1 MRIFLHECKKAL
13 TSPILTVLLIVFS
26 AFNIFIIVSS
36 SDQKEELKMVNEII
50 DKYGRE
56 ITEHSL
62 EQFEKDLQSDLLKL
76 NGITGQQFA
85 TISEFLDG
93 LRFEE
98 QEQYSDVEWD
108 FFNSLQLKEM
118 YFGMANSI
126 DESYAEIDVE
136 AGVQGSL
143 KSYGISGKAA
153 ETYLRENEEFAERFK
168 EMVNNEEH
176 KEWFFAGKA
185 YFMHSFLFKTVFMN
199 IIIESLLLIVLMTA
213 FITTYEFENRTQL
226 LTFSSLRGRKL
237 MKDKLIASLTVS
249 TVISLFLFAVT
260 LGTYFSLFDYS
271 HVWNTSISS
280 AFNWEY
286 NFPNVTW
293 WNLSVGQ
300 FLVGIVVLVF
310 IIQLLFSGLTFAWAV
325 IVKNSYITFFLVAT
339 LFILGWLLPIFMP
352 KSSNLFFVSSYTLS
366 TLTMAIWQSFMGSS
380 GLILF
385 KNFEWMTIS
394 CWTIITISFCAIMY
408 KRFRKMDIQ

>member
-13 TSPILTVLLIVFS
+13 TSPILIALLIVFS
-26 AFNIFIIVSS
+26 VFNIFIIVSS
-36 SDQKEELKMVNEII
+36 SDHKEELKMVNEII

-56 ITEHSL
+56 ITEDSL
-62 EQFEKDLQSDLLKL
+62 EQFEKDIQSDLLKL
-76 NGITGQQFA
+76 NGITGQRFA
-85 TISEFLDG
+85 TISDFLDG
-93 LRFEE
+93 LRFDE
-98 QEQYSDVEWD
+98 QEQYSDVEWE
-108 FFNSLQLKEM
+108 FFNSLHLKEM
-118 YFGMANSI
+118 YFGMASSI
-126 DESYAEIDVE
+126 DESYAEIDVV
-136 AGVQGSL
+136 AGVQDDL
-143 KSYGISGKAA
+143 KGFGISGKAA

-185 YFMHSFLFKTVFMN
+185 YFMHSFLFKTVFMH
-199 IIIESLLLIVLMTA
+199 ITIESLLLIVLMTA

-226 LTFSSLRGRKL
+226 LTFSSRRGRKL
-237 MKDKLIASLTVS
+237 MKDKLIASLAVS

-293 WNLSVGQ
+293 WNLSAGE
-300 FLVGIVVLVF
+300 FLVGVVVLLF
-310 IIQLLFSGLTFAWAV
+310 IIQLLFSGLTFALAV
-325 IVKNSYITFFLVAT
+325 KVKNSYISFFLVAT
-339 LFILGWLLPIFMP
+339 FFVLAWLLPTFMP

-366 TLTMAIWQSFMGSS
+366 ALVMAVSQSFMGSS

-394 CWTIITISFCAIMY
+394 CWTIITITFCIVSY
-408 KRFRKMDIQ
+408 RRFRKIDIQ